1 MLSYQESE
9 AEGGRE
15 GGGRGGGGRGEEE
28 RPGGQ
33 EQTENLRDGDLS
45 HFIC

>member
-15 GGGRGGGGRGEEE
+15 GGGRGEEE

>member
-15 GGGRGGGGRGEEE
+15 GGGRGEEGGGKTSW
-28 RPGGQ
+28 RPG
-33 EQTENLRDGDLS
+33 TDGEPEGR
-45 HFIC
+45 